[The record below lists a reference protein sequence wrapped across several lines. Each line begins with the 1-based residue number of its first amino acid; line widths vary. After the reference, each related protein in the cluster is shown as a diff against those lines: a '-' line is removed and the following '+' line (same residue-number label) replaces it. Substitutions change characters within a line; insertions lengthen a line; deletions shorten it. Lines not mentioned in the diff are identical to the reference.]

1 MGGCCECN
9 DPMTKKQ
16 LDAHLLQHSY
26 GSRCDLLHRTTLK
39 WLKHYY
45 DGHLHREYNTKYI
58 EDEKVKNKW
67 KDDLD
72 FIDESVDL
80 SIVSESFGP
89 DNIRN
94 REPDVLSV
102 VVDENESD
110 VDTSFVPGMFNE
122 YVSESINHKNE
133 DVNESDVDT
142 SIGIE
147 NVTTTINEDNLSLK
161 DNVSV
166 LSSES
171 SICSKKRNSC
181 EVEQFSSP
189 NKFRKKKNGAS
200 NCIFWG
206 KRNVSHPQ
214 HSCAVESVHVCNG
227 SDSVTFRSDMFA
239 NNMIQSFKSKQNSSK
254 RTVSAKNAFRD
265 GYSKCDKSLNLF
277 LSDEDNK
284 CDDIQIALRT
294 LKKMKKLES
303 LPNIQVSKEHLI
315 ETEYLKQNYVVFE
328 DPKNG
333 QRILEVHDSTNGGI
347 HYLDKDSGS
356 FSCIL
361 LPRESSLRASGRKQ
375 FNLCKVLDTLHSMK
389 GAQIRRKIDQGNK
402 SPYSVYGPKVLR
414 GSVGLSK
421 QTFPKGKETEK
432 PKETETKETEKKDT
446 EKPKEEEKE
455 PLSADDEKT
464 PLGKLVKEL
473 KSIQHMSDTDIV
485 SVMFG

>member
-1 MGGCCECN
+1 M
-9 DPMTKKQ
+9 
-16 LDAHLLQHSY
+16 
-26 GSRCDLLHRTTLK
+26 
-39 WLKHYY
+39 
-45 DGHLHREYNTKYI
+45 
-58 EDEKVKNKW
+58 
-67 KDDLD
+67 
-72 FIDESVDL
+72 
-80 SIVSESFGP
+80 
-89 DNIRN
+89 
-94 REPDVLSV
+94 
-102 VVDENESD
+102 
-110 VDTSFVPGMFNE
+110 
-122 YVSESINHKNE
+122 
-133 DVNESDVDT
+133 
-142 SIGIE
+142 
-147 NVTTTINEDNLSLK
+147 
-161 DNVSV
+161 
-166 LSSES
+166 
-171 SICSKKRNSC
+171 
-181 EVEQFSSP
+181 
-189 NKFRKKKNGAS
+189 
-200 NCIFWG
+200 
-206 KRNVSHPQ
+206 
-214 HSCAVESVHVCNG
+214 
-227 SDSVTFRSDMFA
+227 
-239 NNMIQSFKSKQNSSK
+239 
-254 RTVSAKNAFRD
+254 
-265 GYSKCDKSLNLF
+265 
-277 LSDEDNK
+277 
-284 CDDIQIALRT
+284 
-294 LKKMKKLES
+294 
-303 LPNIQVSKEHLI
+303 
-315 ETEYLKQNYVVFE
+315 KQNYVVFE